1 MIFKG
6 FLLSIV
12 IVVNIYFVVSIRG
25 KNLQNIF
32 DKRVLVNN

>member
-12 IVVNIYFVVSIRG
+12 IVVNIYFVVSSRG